1 MTLLRKK
8 KLLPVLS
15 LLIGLLLIIALLAS
29 GCTRG
34 MSAVGWSGVLIGDDG
49 VAYTGSKEG
58 RLVSVDLNNSLK
70 QYAEALR
77 ASSAGTGSC
86 SFFGSGSGGGGCGGA
101 APSVAIYGT
110 PATATVPVLG
120 KLIYLAGYNGKVFAY
135 DAVSLQSRW
144 VYPVDAYISPI
155 VSGIVVDGDS
165 LYFGC
170 TDGAVYSLDTATGA
184 MKWRVETEGEVWST
198 PAISNGILVVGSF
211 DKKIYGLNAQTGEII
226 WTYTGGANF
235 TSTALIEDGMVYMG
249 ALDSTLYALDLADG
263 REVWTY
269 KADHWFWAR
278 PVIANGILFAP
289 CQDRNVYALDP
300 ETGANVAQY
309 DLGGQISSWPVVI
322 GSKVVVA
329 TQNKTLWYIDS
340 SDTSLEAKKIADI
353 AENVTS
359 PLGVSGDFVYINTPD
374 DKLIGYNVET
384 GAQKI
389 AVSLSKE

>member
-1 MTLLRKK
+1 MTISQVTPSACRYLPTCSQYTYEAISKYGIFKASGWASNVSHAVILFMKVVTTLSPETTQSPGRGRVSFKVYRACLYIKSTGGRQTFDSIKEK

-184 MKWRVETEGEVWST
+184 MKWRVETEGEV
-198 PAISNGILVVGSF
+198 
-211 DKKIYGLNAQTGEII
+211 GLLRRSQTGY
-226 WTYTGGANF
+226 W
-235 TSTALIEDGMVYMG
+235 
-249 ALDSTLYALDLADG
+249 
-263 REVWTY
+263 
-269 KADHWFWAR
+269 
-278 PVIANGILFAP
+278 
-289 CQDRNVYALDP
+289 
-300 ETGANVAQY
+300 
-309 DLGGQISSWPVVI
+309 
-322 GSKVVVA
+322 
-329 TQNKTLWYIDS
+329 
-340 SDTSLEAKKIADI
+340 
-353 AENVTS
+353 
-359 PLGVSGDFVYINTPD
+359 
-374 DKLIGYNVET
+374 
-384 GAQKI
+384 
-389 AVSLSKE
+389 